1 MKATYIGNGIESFV
15 EHNFSTGM
23 NVIYSLDNNRGKTI
37 LMQGIMFCLGAI
49 PTFPNRFPFRE
60 YTYIVDLECDGKSI
74 TVARK
79 HNSFAV
85 KTVDGIQ
92 ALESVEAFKGFW
104 NDNISELPEIVKDG
118 RAVVAGLELYT
129 QMFFVGQDGLSS
141 AKVNSGHF
149 DKKDFMEML
158 YSLKGLSART
168 LESGQVKKAQTM
180 QRGTKRA
187 HKDFKRPSRNTV
199 SRAVF
204 LYHVRP
210 VHEKYAD
217 ILRVIVYSTALQ

>member
-1 MKATYIGNGIESFV
+1 MSSIASITTGARQFLCKALCFV
-15 EHNFSTGM
+15 LGLSLRFLTGSHFVST
-23 NVIYSLDNNRGKTI
+23 
-37 LMQGIMFCLGAI
+37 
-49 PTFPNRFPFRE
+49 PT
-60 YTYIVDLECDGKSI
+60 DLECDGKSI

-168 LESGQVKKAQTM
+168 LESGQVKKAQTT

-210 VHEKYAD
+210 VHENT
-217 ILRVIVYSTALQ
+217 LTSCR